1 MSGPGLKHVDSHSA
15 IHEAALEEAKE
26 LNNILA
32 RLVKAGQTEKALQT
46 AYIAVEHWETRTLRH
61 AQAEEEGLYKELA
74 EEHPELKA
82 AITALVRDHN
92 TMRYLVKQI
101 KQTLETDG
109 FTEEV
114 LQQFHA
120 LVHVDAYHNFEEE
133 KILPHH

>member
-1 MSGPGLKHVDSHSA
+1 MLRQKRKD
-15 IHEAALEEAKE
+15 
-26 LNNILA
+26 
-32 RLVKAGQTEKALQT
+32 
-46 AYIAVEHWETRTLRH
+46 YI
-61 AQAEEEGLYKELA
+61 KELA

-133 KILPHH
+133 KYCLTIKFGVENMSNREQPIFLYKVSLNYIDISLQN